1 VRRLCPTHC
10 HRLFGRLTRSRSPSG
25 VFPSPDLVVPDLVP
39 CMLAVA
45 PVPLGH
51 GAARP
56 VPSSRTPVVVRSA
69 PSVSTGTPLSS
80 VLEPSPSSIL
90 SQSKAEDDCLT
101 PEVRLHIALEV
112 VAQLYKTEDFMWLSP
127 EELSLREFLVRQ
139 ISSLWMIVEA

>member
-1 VRRLCPTHC
+1 
-10 HRLFGRLTRSRSPSG
+10 
-25 VFPSPDLVVPDLVP
+25 
-39 CMLAVA
+39 
-45 PVPLGH
+45 
-51 GAARP
+51 
-56 VPSSRTPVVVRSA
+56 
-69 PSVSTGTPLSS
+69 VSTGTPLSS